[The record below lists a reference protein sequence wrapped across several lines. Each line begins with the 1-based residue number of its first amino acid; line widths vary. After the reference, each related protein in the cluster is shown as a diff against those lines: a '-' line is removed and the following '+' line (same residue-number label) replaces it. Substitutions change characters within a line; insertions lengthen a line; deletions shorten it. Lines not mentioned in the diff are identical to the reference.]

1 VWLVTKRQGADS
13 GLDIPDIYYVL
24 YESSVSI
31 SNFSEGG
38 TVMPVF
44 EISPLVNG
52 KGLRLEGELD
62 LAASPRL
69 TEAFLDFATSEG
81 EVHLDLSEVSFMDS
95 SGLRVILAL
104 ARSRADTGSSVVLLD
119 PSAAV
124 VRIFEIIGIH
134 EHPGVEIRH
143 PGAEPVTV

>member
-1 VWLVTKRQGADS
+1 MWLVTKRQGADS

-38 TVMPVF
+38 TVMSVF

-69 TEAFLDFATSEG
+69 TDALLGFASSEG

-104 ARSRADTGSSVVLLD
+104 ARSRADTGSSAVLLD

-124 VRIFEIIGIH
+124 MRIFEIMGID
-134 EHPGVEIRH
+134 EGVEIRH

>member
-1 VWLVTKRQGADS
+1 MS
-13 GLDIPDIYYVL
+13 
-24 YESSVSI
+24 
-31 SNFSEGG
+31 
-38 TVMPVF
+38 VF

-69 TEAFLDFATSEG
+69 TDALLDFATSERD
-81 EVHLDLSEVSFMDS
+81 VHLDLSEVSFMDS

-104 ARSRADTGSSVVLLD
+104 ARSRADTRSSVVLLD

-124 VRIFEIIGIH
+124 VRIFEIMRID

>member
-1 VWLVTKRQGADS
+1 MS
-13 GLDIPDIYYVL
+13 
-24 YESSVSI
+24 
-31 SNFSEGG
+31 
-38 TVMPVF
+38 VF

-69 TEAFLDFATSEG
+69 TEALLDFATSER

-104 ARSRADTGSSVVLLD
+104 ARSRADIGSVVLLD

-124 VRIFEIIGIH
+124 VRIFEIMGID

-143 PGAEPVTV
+143 LGAEPVTV